1 MLLSPHDPFRPADWR
16 WLRACWLLGPDAR
29 SCRKKG
35 EDEHVKVAKTFLT
48 KWQKATTDVG
58 RYSLADK
65 YPGVYFARSLKEASG
80 PDDRFVL
87 EARVL
92 ANQPAEVIAGKMH
105 TTPEVVFW
113 YEKLFFDVRSNLH
126 RRDWLV
132 NRVLGPSFH
141 RGVKAREFDLLLK
154 LYALTG
160 GPAVIDALV
169 EGSALVINQ
178 PVQKKDVQAFFI
190 ADKMD
195 TLARQGALAARCMP
209 VLSETQALVLD
220 AHHKAM
226 SLEAELKSSNQ
237 GPQSAWHAGADMVL
251 KALVFRSPEE
261 QAAAPTREKKPAGRH
276 DELFK
281 DFKITESLNGKSGE
295 KA

>member
-1 MLLSPHDPFRPADWR
+1 M
-16 WLRACWLLGPDAR
+16 
-29 SCRKKG
+29 
-35 EDEHVKVAKTFLT
+35 AKTFLT